1 VKYEHDED
9 KLGDYGG
16 GTKFRIGGGITM
28 NELSNNPFLKEKI
41 MNSLQYRVKNKIAT
55 SVSMNCFPEFL

>member
-1 VKYEHDED
+1 MKDTNGED

-28 NELSNNPFLKEKI
+28 NQLSDPLLKENI
-41 MNSLQYRVKNKIAT
+41 MNSLQYRVTNKFAT